1 MSDVSTLARTA
12 RERLAAGLA
21 ALQAPGVPDPLSNV
35 AEPVAQAMGLMHHI
49 ESRGIDADAAQ
60 QALVSVRH
68 ALGALQGCNLEH
80 PAAVEATENV
90 AASLNLVHSL
100 TELTRSVLTATPGAF
115 DLRAAP
121 PPQIH
126 PGAPAR
132 AGRPHAS
139 GAEASPP
146 PARTASNPAQPP
158 QGVTPNAEAG
168 HPSEPTTDASM
179 LKQVEAALGAH
190 STTNFYKGLSGN
202 DIIQS
207 GGLFIATYN
216 ILELGEQ
223 VQLRVSMPGG
233 YEFEALGVV
242 TWTREP
248 RPGGSLAPLSH
259 PGYGVRFVEIG
270 AEAKQLVYRY
280 VRNREPLFYDD
291 L

>member
-1 MSDVSTLARTA
+1 MSDVTTLARTA
-12 RERLAAGLA
+12 RERLAASLA
-21 ALQAPGVPDPLSNV
+21 TLQAPGVPDPLLNV

-60 QALVSVRH
+60 KALASVRH
-68 ALGALQGCNLEH
+68 ALGALQGCNVEH
-80 PAAVEATENV
+80 PAAVEAAENV

-100 TELTRSVLTATPGAF
+100 TELTHSVLTATPGAV

-121 PPQIH
+121 PPQIQ
-126 PGAPAR
+126 PVTPTEDDSALANPQPSASTAVEAEEPAIGSAAPA
-132 AGRPHAS
+132 S
-139 GAEASPP
+139 
-146 PARTASNPAQPP
+146 SNET
-158 QGVTPNAEAG
+158 GEFKRV
-168 HPSEPTTDASM
+168 D
-179 LKQVEAALGAH
+179 AALGAH

-216 ILELGEQ
+216 ILELGEH

-248 RPGGSLAPLSH
+248 RPGGSLAPMSH
-259 PGYGVRFVEIG
+259 PGYGVRFLDISP
-270 AEAKQLVYRY
+270 EAKQLVYRY